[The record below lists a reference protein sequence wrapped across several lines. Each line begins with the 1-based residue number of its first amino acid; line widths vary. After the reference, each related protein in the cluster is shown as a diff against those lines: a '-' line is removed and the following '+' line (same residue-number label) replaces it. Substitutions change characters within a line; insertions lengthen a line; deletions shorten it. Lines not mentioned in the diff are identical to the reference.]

1 MENTNENT
9 IPENFQTVILD
20 FTKDLSIT
28 FPEYT
33 YLWAKYVNT
42 NLPKEELIDLYN
54 YCLSVYPERF
64 FDILYQTNDI
74 FKPDSTTN
82 TLFLPNVEFKLLFN
96 CEGVSENTKKSIWK
110 YLQLVLFTVIGGVK
124 DKTKFGD
131 TMDMFEGINEEELQG
146 KLKEA
151 MEGITDFFK
160 HMESDETGEEK
171 PDFDKIFENMPG
183 ADQFPNSEEFK
194 KAFENMS
201 SGIPSGMPDISNM
214 QDHLKTLFEGKIG
227 TLAKEMAEEISEE
240 FSELLGGDTG
250 DIQSTNDLMK
260 KLMKNPKKIM
270 DLMKTVS
277 GKLDKKMASGD
288 ISKDEIMKE
297 ASDLVNKMKEMGG
310 NEQFNELFK
319 NLTKSM
325 GAMGGMG
332 MGGMGKGARVD
343 TNAIER
349 MTKQQATRERMLRK
363 LEQRKQL
370 QNQMKP
376 NVNYS
381 IQQGQQPGNYVFSL
395 PDSGAQERTPI
406 NQQAIMDELLA
417 DEEKSKANAIAG
429 QKKTNKKKKGKK

>member
-1 MENTNENT
+1 MENINENT
-9 IPENFQTVILD
+9 IPENFQKVILD

-42 NLPKEELIDLYN
+42 NLPQEELIELYN
-54 YCLSVYPERF
+54 YCLTVYPERF

-74 FKPDSTTN
+74 FKPDATTN

-160 HMESDETGEEK
+160 HMESDETGEAGESK

-201 SGIPSGMPDISNM
+201 SGIPTGMPDISNM

-240 FSELLGGDTG
+240 FSDILGGDTG
-250 DIQSTNDLMK
+250 DIQSTDDLMK

-310 NEQFNELFK
+310 TEQFNELFK
-319 NLTKSM
+319 NLTKGM
-325 GAMGGMG
+325 GA
-332 MGGMGKGARVD
+332 MGKGARVD
-343 TNAIER
+343 TNAMER

-406 NQQAIMDELLA
+406 NSQAIMDELIA
-417 DEEKSKANAIAG
+417 EEEKSKTNTPQGG

>member
-9 IPENFQTVILD
+9 IPENFQAVILD

-42 NLPKEELIDLYN
+42 NLPEQDLIELYN

-64 FDILYQTNDI
+64 FDILYQTDDI
-74 FKPDSTTN
+74 FKPDATTN

-131 TMDMFEGINEEELQG
+131 TMNMFEGMNEEDLQG

-160 HMESDETGEEK
+160 HMESDEPGEHSEAK
-171 PDFDKIFENMPG
+171 PDFDKIFENIPN

-201 SGIPSGMPDISNM
+201 SGIPNGMPDISNM
-214 QDHLKTLFEGKIG
+214 QDHLKTIFEGKIG

-240 FSELLGGDTG
+240 FSDLLGADTG
-250 DIQSTNDLMK
+250 DIQSTDDLMK

-297 ASDLVNKMKEMGG
+297 DSDLVNKMKEMGG
-310 NEQFNELFK
+310 TEQFNELFK

-325 GAMGGMG
+325 GAMG
-332 MGGMGKGARVD
+332 KGARMD
-343 TNAIER
+343 TNAMER
-349 MTKQQATRERMLRK
+349 MTKQQTTRERMLRK

-376 NVNYS
+376 SVNYS

-395 PDSGAQERTPI
+395 PDSGVQERTPI
-406 NQQAIMDELLA
+406 NQQAIMDELIA
-417 DEEKSKANAIAG
+417 EEENTKAKAPP
-429 QKKTNKKKKGKK
+429 KKANKKKKGKK

>member
-1 MENTNENT
+1 MDNTNENT

-42 NLPKEELIDLYN
+42 NLPEEELIELYN

-64 FDILYQTNDI
+64 FDILYQTDDI
-74 FKPDSTTN
+74 FKPDATTN

-96 CEGVSENTKKSIWK
+96 CEGVTENTKKSIWK

-131 TMDMFEGINEEELQG
+131 TMNMFEGMNEEELQG

-160 HMESDETGEEK
+160 HMESDETGEHSEAK
-171 PDFDKIFENMPG
+171 PDFDKIFENMPN

-201 SGIPSGMPDISNM
+201 SGIPTGMPDISNM
-214 QDHLKTLFEGKIG
+214 QDHLKTIFEGKIG

-240 FSELLGGDTG
+240 FSDILGEDTG
-250 DIQSTNDLMK
+250 DIQSTDDLMK

-310 NEQFNELFK
+310 TEQFNELFK
-319 NLTKSM
+319 NLTK
-325 GAMGGMG
+325 
-332 MGGMGKGARVD
+332 GMGKGARMD
-343 TNAIER
+343 TNAMER
-349 MTKQQATRERMLRK
+349 MTKQQTTRERMLRK

-376 NVNYS
+376 AVNYS

-395 PDSGAQERTPI
+395 PDSGVQERTPI

-417 DEEKSKANAIAG
+417 EEESTKAKAPPSG
-429 QKKTNKKKKGKK
+429 QKKNNKKKKGKK

>member
-1 MENTNENT
+1 
-9 IPENFQTVILD
+9 
-20 FTKDLSIT
+20 
-28 FPEYT
+28 
-33 YLWAKYVNT
+33 
-42 NLPKEELIDLYN
+42 
-54 YCLSVYPERF
+54 
-64 FDILYQTNDI
+64 
-74 FKPDSTTN
+74 
-82 TLFLPNVEFKLLFN
+82 
-96 CEGVSENTKKSIWK
+96 
-110 YLQLVLFTVIGGVK
+110 LVLFTVIGGVK

-201 SGIPSGMPDISNM
+201 SGIPTGMPDISNM

-227 TLAKEMAEEISEE
+227 SLAKEMAEEISEE

-417 DEEKSKANAIAG
+417 DEEKSKANAIAS

>member
-1 MENTNENT
+1 MENINENT
-9 IPENFQTVILD
+9 IPANFQTVILD

-42 NLPKEELIDLYN
+42 NLPQEELIELYN

-74 FKPDSTTN
+74 FKPESTTN

-96 CEGVSENTKKSIWK
+96 CQGVSENTKKSIWK

-160 HMESDETGEEK
+160 HMESDESGETSGMK
-171 PDFDKIFENMPG
+171 PDFDKMFENMPG

-227 TLAKEMAEEISEE
+227 SLAKEMAEEISEE
-240 FSELLGGDTG
+240 FSDLLGGDTG

-310 NEQFNELFK
+310 TEQFNELFK

-325 GAMGGMG
+325 GAMG
-332 MGGMGKGARVD
+332 KGARMD
-343 TNAIER
+343 TNAMER
-349 MTKQQATRERMLRK
+349 MTKQQTTRQRMLRK
-363 LEQRKQL
+363 LEERKQL

-395 PDSGAQERTPI
+395 PDSETQERTPI
-406 NQQAIMDELLA
+406 NSQAIMEELIA
-417 DEEKSKANAIAG
+417 EEEKSKASAPQSS

>member
-1 MENTNENT
+1 MDNTNENT

-42 NLPKEELIDLYN
+42 NLPEEELIELYN

-64 FDILYQTNDI
+64 FDILYQTDDI
-74 FKPDSTTN
+74 FKPDATTN

-131 TMDMFEGINEEELQG
+131 TMNMFEGMNEEELQG

-160 HMESDETGEEK
+160 HMESDEQGEHSEAK
-171 PDFDKIFENMPG
+171 PDFDKIFENMPN

-201 SGIPSGMPDISNM
+201 SGIPTGMPDISNM
-214 QDHLKTLFEGKIG
+214 QDHLKTIFEGKIG

-240 FSELLGGDTG
+240 FSDILGADTG
-250 DIQSTNDLMK
+250 DIQSTDDLMK

-310 NEQFNELFK
+310 TEQFNELFK

-325 GAMGGMG
+325 GAMG
-332 MGGMGKGARVD
+332 KGARMD
-343 TNAIER
+343 TNAMER
-349 MTKQQATRERMLRK
+349 MTKQQTTRERMLRK

-395 PDSGAQERTPI
+395 PDSGVQERTPI
-406 NQQAIMDELLA
+406 NSQAIMDQLIA
-417 DEEKSKANAIAG
+417 EEENTKAKAPP
-429 QKKTNKKKKGKK
+429 KKTNKKKKGKK

>member
-1 MENTNENT
+1 MDNIHENT
-9 IPENFQTVILD
+9 IPENFHSVILD

-42 NLPKEELIDLYN
+42 NLPEQDLVELYN
-54 YCLSVYPERF
+54 YCLTVYPERF
-64 FDILYQTNDI
+64 FDILYQSNDI
-74 FKPDSTTN
+74 FKPDATIN

-131 TMDMFEGINEEELQG
+131 TMNMFEGINEEELQE

-160 HMESDETGEEK
+160 HMESDEQSEHSEAK
-171 PDFDKIFENMPG
+171 PDFDKIFENMPN
-183 ADQFPNSEEFK
+183 ADTFPNSEEFK

-214 QDHLKTLFEGKIG
+214 QDHIKTLFEGKIG
-227 TLAKEMAEEISEE
+227 SLAKEMAEEISEE
-240 FSELLGGDTG
+240 FSDLLGGDTG

-260 KLMKNPKKIM
+260 KLMQNPKKIM

-297 ASDLVNKMKEMGG
+297 ASDLMNKMKEMGG
-310 NEQFNELFK
+310 TEQFNELFK
-319 NLTKSM
+319 NLTKGM
-325 GAMGGMG
+325 GA
-332 MGGMGKGARVD
+332 MGKGARMD
-343 TNAIER
+343 TNAMNR
-349 MTKQQATRERMLRK
+349 FTKEQATRERMLRK
-363 LEQRKQL
+363 LAEK
-370 QNQMKP
+370 KKS
-376 NVNYS
+376 NVNYD
-381 IQQGQQPGNYVFSL
+381 IQPGQQPNNYVFSL
-395 PDSGAQERTPI
+395 PESGVQERTPI
-406 NQQAIMDELLA
+406 NQQAIIDELIA
-417 DEEKSKANAIAG
+417 DCEKEKAKTQQQN

>member
-9 IPENFQTVILD
+9 IPENFQSVILD

-42 NLPKEELIDLYN
+42 NLPEEELIELYN
-54 YCLSVYPERF
+54 YCLTVYPERF

-74 FKPDSTTN
+74 FKPDATTN

-160 HMESDETGEEK
+160 HMESDETGEHSEAK
-171 PDFDKIFENMPG
+171 PDFDKIFENMPN

-201 SGIPSGMPDISNM
+201 SGIPTGMPDISNM
-214 QDHLKTLFEGKIG
+214 QDHLKTIFEGKIG

-240 FSELLGGDTG
+240 FSDILGADTG
-250 DIQSTNDLMK
+250 DIQSTDDLMK

-310 NEQFNELFK
+310 TEQFNELFK

-325 GAMGGMG
+325 GAMG
-332 MGGMGKGARVD
+332 KGARMD
-343 TNAIER
+343 TNAMER
-349 MTKQQATRERMLRK
+349 MTKQQTTRERMLRK

-395 PDSGAQERTPI
+395 PDSGVQERTPI
-406 NQQAIMDELLA
+406 NQQAIMDELIA
-417 DEEKSKANAIAG
+417 EEENTKAKAPP
-429 QKKTNKKKKGKK
+429 KKANKKKKGKK

>member
-1 MENTNENT
+1 MDNTNENT

-42 NLPKEELIDLYN
+42 NLPEEELIELYN

-64 FDILYQTNDI
+64 FDILYQTDDI
-74 FKPDSTTN
+74 FKPDATTN

-96 CEGVSENTKKSIWK
+96 CEGVTENTKKSIWK

-131 TMDMFEGINEEELQG
+131 TMNMFEGMNEEELQG

-160 HMESDETGEEK
+160 HMESDETGEHSEAK
-171 PDFDKIFENMPG
+171 PDFDKIFENMPN

-201 SGIPSGMPDISNM
+201 SGIPTGMPDISNM
-214 QDHLKTLFEGKIG
+214 QDHLKTIFEGKIG

-240 FSELLGGDTG
+240 FSDILGEDTG
-250 DIQSTNDLMK
+250 DIQSTDDLMK

-297 ASDLVNKMKEMGG
+297 ASDLVNKMKEMSGT
-310 NEQFNELFK
+310 EQFNELFK

-325 GAMGGMG
+325 GAMG
-332 MGGMGKGARVD
+332 KGARMD
-343 TNAIER
+343 TNAMER
-349 MTKQQATRERMLRK
+349 MTKQQTTRERMLRK

-376 NVNYS
+376 AVNYS

-395 PDSGAQERTPI
+395 PDSGVQERTPI

-417 DEEKSKANAIAG
+417 EEESTKAKAPPSG
-429 QKKTNKKKKGKK
+429 QKKNNKKKKGKK